1 MFKGLLGHTLNRL
14 DAVMD
19 YYEWEMKMLEEYLS
33 KELPKYQFSFLV
45 DTLFHLLIKD
55 KLSDEETKKKE
66 QLYKKIEPY
75 LYLPPEQP
83 EKEQGVVRYRI
94 INNEQLDEKG
104 ICTDIIAGA
113 KQYRKLIDMP
123 AMLSFN
129 TLSLLVTRFE
139 EFLADYLE
147 ELFQKFPSK
156 YIDKQS
162 IKFEDISKYECIDEV
177 RAILIQQEVEKQMR
191 QDYKSLIKLLESSHG
206 MNFCNIEDKLHIL
219 YEISARRNIWV
230 HNSGIVNSTYLGI
243 VRNSNYSMNERA
255 TITHKYLS
263 DTIQCIKIVTIS
275 IMLES
280 VKLICKDDVEYYLS
294 RILWAAF
301 NALKNKNYELCIYT
315 FGTLKALDKLP
326 ADKKIVSQVNYWIAY
341 IGLHGLDSV
350 KADISKWDV
359 TAYDMMFQLA
369 KDTLLENYEQAAK
382 TLEYLYNSKRIS
394 ENQITT
400 WPLFETFR
408 KSKEYEMFV
417 QHHSCNFGVQTMA
430 VNEET
435 ADSTECNLFEKK
447 QINSEGCR

>member
-45 DTLFHLLIKD
+45 DTFFHLLIKD

-219 YEISARRNIWV
+219 YENPS
-230 HNSGIVNSTYLGI
+230 S
-243 VRNSNYSMNERA
+243 
-255 TITHKYLS
+255 
-263 DTIQCIKIVTIS
+263 
-275 IMLES
+275 
-280 VKLICKDDVEYYLS
+280 
-294 RILWAAF
+294 
-301 NALKNKNYELCIYT
+301 
-315 FGTLKALDKLP
+315 
-326 ADKKIVSQVNYWIAY
+326 
-341 IGLHGLDSV
+341 
-350 KADISKWDV
+350 
-359 TAYDMMFQLA
+359 
-369 KDTLLENYEQAAK
+369 
-382 TLEYLYNSKRIS
+382 
-394 ENQITT
+394 
-400 WPLFETFR
+400 
-408 KSKEYEMFV
+408 
-417 QHHSCNFGVQTMA
+417 
-430 VNEET
+430 
-435 ADSTECNLFEKK
+435 
-447 QINSEGCR
+447 